1 MMGVNHVHRRELLLL
16 EPIISL
22 TADEAA
28 WWEKTI
34 RDFRGKLIKQPSFY
48 IQESI
53 KGKDFSREVL
63 SRNVES
69 LLIDERENVYNLFLK
84 AEAELNAQVVAHLIE
99 NRPVPKEIFD
109 ELVESRIINDGLAS
123 FTSDELKSRL
133 AEVIGDYTGKIF
145 PYLYA
150 LSLSSTNSRRSRAG
164 STFEQLMEKALS
176 IYGYPFQNQSHLGK
190 DFFKENRIG
199 KKVDLIIPGKE
210 AYSTRRSNCAIV
222 SVKTSLRERW
232 QEVVEEL
239 TRSNVPH
246 IFLATLDE
254 GITHNQLEIMKA
266 YNITLIVRQNQKKEK
281 FPDAGTVESY
291 DTFFNTT
298 VPHLLGAWPGY
309 SND

>member
-1 MMGVNHVHRRELLLL
+1 MLD
-16 EPIISL
+16 PIVSL
-22 TADEAA
+22 SPEESQ

-34 RDFRGKLIKQPSFY
+34 RDFRGKLVKQPSFY

-53 KGKDFSREVL
+53 KGKDFSKDVL
-63 SRNVES
+63 ARNVES
-69 LLIDERENVYNLFLK
+69 LLIDEREHVYNLFLK
-84 AEAELNAQVVAHLIE
+84 AEAELNAKVVAHLIE

-109 ELVESRIINDGLAS
+109 ELVESRILVDGLATFS
-123 FTSDELKSRL
+123 SSELKTRL

-164 STFEQLMEKALS
+164 STFEQLMEKALE

-210 AYSTRRSNCAIV
+210 AYATRRSNCAIV

-254 GITHNQLEIMKA
+254 GISHNQLEIMKA
-266 YNITLIVRQNQKKEK
+266 YNITLIVRKAQKEEK
-281 FPDAGTVESY
+281 FLNAGTVESY

-298 VPHLLGAWPGY
+298 VPHLLGAWPGFT
-309 SND
+309 ND